1 MSGSNIGLL
10 AVGIVFVGV
19 GVVFIRFR
27 RQIAVLMA
35 NGQRDFFGE
44 VGRRVAPSSTP
55 ALSAWVG
62 AGFIALG
69 VISVF
74 CALFLKVSS

>member
-1 MSGSNIGLL
+1 MEATL
-10 AVGIVFVGV
+10 AYWLSELSSSVG